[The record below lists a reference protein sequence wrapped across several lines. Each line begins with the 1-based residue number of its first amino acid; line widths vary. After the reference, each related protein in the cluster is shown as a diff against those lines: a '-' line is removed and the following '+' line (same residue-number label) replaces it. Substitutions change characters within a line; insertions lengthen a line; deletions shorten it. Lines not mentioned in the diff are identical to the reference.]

1 MTPLLEI
8 RDMSKS
14 FPGTRALRSVDLDI
28 GGGEIH
34 ALVGQNGSGKSTLIK
49 LLAGFHEPE
58 SGTVV
63 RVDGEA
69 VELGH
74 PAAARHAGFR
84 FVHQDLA
91 LVDALSVVENLAL
104 GRGFET
110 GVGGRILWRGRRR
123 PPPRHRPALG

>member
-14 FPGTRALRSVDLDI
+14 FPGTRALRAVDMDI
-28 GGGEIH
+28 AGGEIH

-49 LLAGFHEPE
+49 ILAGFHEPE
-58 SGTVV
+58 NGSVV
-63 RVDGEA
+63 RIDSDEVA
-69 VELGH
+69 LGH
-74 PAAARHAGFR
+74 PSAARQAGFR

-91 LVDALSVVENLAL
+91 LVDSLSVVENLAL

-110 GVGGRILWRGRRR
+110 GTGGRILWRS
-123 PPPRHRPALG
+123 